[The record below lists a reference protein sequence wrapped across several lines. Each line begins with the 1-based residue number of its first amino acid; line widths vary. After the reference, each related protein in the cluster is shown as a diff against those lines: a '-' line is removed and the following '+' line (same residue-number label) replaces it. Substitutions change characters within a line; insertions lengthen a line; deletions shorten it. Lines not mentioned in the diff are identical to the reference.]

1 MAYAFKVHVILS
13 WGEQRDYLVANDV
26 EPGLEHRLAT
36 RKNWQEV
43 MRGALINVPVAP
55 YLPSGKPMPQIST
68 AKVVDVVAI
77 PADDLSE
84 GLQRTRSQFIMAAV
98 WENQDSRT
106 NYNYLRHDY
115 DLASQRQIKAD
126 VKYWCDGVDTTAVV
140 AITKAR
146 IAAQKKKFQKELG
159 KRVD

>member
-1 MAYAFKVHVILS
+1 MAHVFKVHVILS
-13 WGEQRDYLVANDV
+13 WGEQRDYLVANDI

-36 RKNWQEV
+36 RRNWQEV

-55 YLPSGKPMPQIST
+55 YLPSGKPMPPIST

-77 PADDLSE
+77 SADDLSE

>member
-1 MAYAFKVHVILS
+1 MAHVFKVHVILS

-55 YLPSGKPMPQIST
+55 YLPSGKPMPPIST

-126 VKYWCDGVDTTAVV
+126 VEYWCDGADITAVV

-146 IAAQKKKFQKELG
+146 IVAQKRNFKKS
-159 KRVD
+159 

>member
-1 MAYAFKVHVILS
+1 MAHAFKVHVILS

-55 YLPSGKPMPQIST
+55 YLPSGKPMPPIST

-84 GLQRTRSQFIMAAV
+84 GLQRTRSQFIMATV

-126 VKYWCDGVDTTAVV
+126 VEYWCDGVATTTVV